1 MFVCAVPMTLS
12 SQTSPCALSCTGT
25 VQVSLNSSCDAEITP
40 NMILSDNGISCMDGN
55 FSVVVHNAMG
65 PISGGNVVTNE
76 YMGQTLQVL
85 VTDTN
90 SGNFCWGDIIIED
103 KLGPT
108 ITTVSYTHLTLPTIL
123 LV

>member
-1 MFVCAVPMTLS
+1 MKYLNHSNRKAIFLSIIAVMFVCAVPMTLS

-25 VQVSLNSSCDAEITP
+25 VQVSLNSSCDDEITP

-85 VTDTN
+85 VT
-90 SGNFCWGDIIIED
+90 C
-103 KLGPT
+103 LL
-108 ITTVSYTHLTLPTIL
+108 YTSPSPRDRG
-123 LV
+123 